1 MDAVA
6 QIPYESEVSER
17 TEYLPLS
24 IAVLGARGNDIGLVD
39 LVNQA
44 LVKAEWT
51 TEVDTGRLA
60 FAESK
65 RVRSTDVNSIAE
77 EDQARGAELRR

>member
-6 QIPYESEVSER
+6 QIPYESKVSER

-24 IAVLGARGNDIGLVD
+24 MAVLGARGNDIGLVD

-44 LVKAEWT
+44 LNKAEWR

-60 FAESK
+60 FPESK
-65 RVRSTDVNSIAE
+65 LIRSADVNSIIE
-77 EDQARGAELRR
+77 ENEARGVELRR

>member
-6 QIPYESEVSER
+6 QIPYESKVSER

-51 TEVDTGRLA
+51 TEVNTGRLA
-60 FAESK
+60 FAESN
-65 RVRSTDVNSIAE
+65 RIRSTDVNSIVE
-77 EDQARGAELRR
+77 ESQARGAEL